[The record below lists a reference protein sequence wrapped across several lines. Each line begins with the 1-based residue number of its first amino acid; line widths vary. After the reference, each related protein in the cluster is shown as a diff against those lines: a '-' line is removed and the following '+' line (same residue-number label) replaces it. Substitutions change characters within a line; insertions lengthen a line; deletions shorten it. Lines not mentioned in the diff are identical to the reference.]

1 MRTRKN
7 RINQQYYHQKT
18 EIEQPMKKKRK
29 QKRREQTAH

>member
-1 MRTRKN
+1 MENTISRVLKPN
-7 RINQQYYHQKT
+7 YKKT